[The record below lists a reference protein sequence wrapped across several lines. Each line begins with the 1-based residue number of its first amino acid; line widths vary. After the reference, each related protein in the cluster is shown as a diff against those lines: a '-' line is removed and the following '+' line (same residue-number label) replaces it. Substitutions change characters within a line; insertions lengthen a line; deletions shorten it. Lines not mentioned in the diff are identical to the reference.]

1 MAITHRPDTSPSL
14 PVIPAPVSFQPPG
27 PPVSAPVHSPVRDDR
42 RLAPT
47 EDLDREP
54 DGVPH
59 NVVGLTAL
67 FSVMLAM
74 LVAFMFLTGSTL
86 GKVAAVGLAL
96 IAIPT
101 LVASLRKKA
110 QHDRDREHPSR

>member
-1 MAITHRPDTSPSL
+1 MATPHPTTTSGVRPRATPRPIL
-14 PVIPAPVSFQPPG
+14 QQPDVGHEP
-27 PPVSAPVHSPVRDDR
+27 HNPVRDDR
-42 RLAPT
+42 KLAPT

-74 LVAFMFLTGSTL
+74 LVAFMFLTGSTV
-86 GKVAAVGLAL
+86 GKVLAVALAL

-101 LVASLRKKA
+101 MVATLRKKA
-110 QHDRDREHPSR
+110 DRDRDDIHPSR